1 MSDQDLSHQLRI
13 TSPCSVNWD
22 SMIGNDR
29 VRFCEHCQTAV
40 HNLDLTSRKQ
50 VRRLIA
56 RSEGRVCVSYR
67 QPAAETTRISATPIL
82 HKIGRRT
89 AKIAAGAF
97 SASLS
102 ISSAVA
108 ATAPL
113 KETAQRNDV
122 VFAALVNQPLT
133 SSDTGALYGFVYDPN
148 GAAISGASVTAM
160 NFGTNDSLHTFTGS
174 DGHYRLE
181 GLKPGSYLLQVKSRG
196 FDSSD
201 VPNIQ
206 VRAGDDNRI
215 DQTLSI
221 AQITAEVTIT
231 ASETS
236 YRDVVSGGMTLSLPG
251 DPFVK
256 AAQEDNLEE
265 LRTLLLN
272 RSDANVRDKITN
284 ATALDHAVQNGNREM
299 VQVLLWAKA
308 DVNFRDSDGQTVL
321 MLLTDKV
328 TSELVWDLI
337 NAGAKVN
344 ARDNDGDTPLI
355 SIAETNNVDA
365 LKVLLDAGAKVN
377 AANNEGE
384 TALML
389 AASNGIVN
397 NVRALIMAGADVN
410 ARNKQG
416 KTALMLASE
425 ANEAAV
431 VRLLKT
437 HGAIEFEAP
446 EKQ

>member
-1 MSDQDLSHQLRI
+1 
-13 TSPCSVNWD
+13 
-22 SMIGNDR
+22 MIGNDR

-40 HNLDLTSRKQ
+40 HNLDLTNRKQ
-50 VRRLIA
+50 VRRLMA
-56 RSEGRVCVSYR
+56 RSGDRVCVSYR
-67 QPAAETTRISATPIL
+67 QPAAARQAISATPIL

-97 SASLS
+97 SASLG

-113 KETAQRNDV
+113 KQTAQRNEL
-122 VFAALVNQPLT
+122 VFAALANQQVT
-133 SSDTGALYGFVYDPN
+133 SSGTGGLYGFVYDPN
-148 GAAISGASVTAM
+148 GAAISGASVTAT
-160 NFGTNDSLHTFTGS
+160 NFETNDSLHTFTGG
-174 DGHYRLE
+174 DGDYRLE

-201 VPNIQ
+201 IPNIQ
-206 VRAGDDNRI
+206 VRAGDNNRL

-221 AQITAEVTIT
+221 APITAEVTIT
-231 ASETS
+231 AGEGSGT
-236 YRDVVSGGMTLSLPG
+236 RRFVDVVAGGAMISLPG
-251 DPFVK
+251 DPFVN
-256 AAQEDNLEE
+256 AAREDNLEE

-284 ATALDHAVQNGNREM
+284 ATALEHAVQNGNREM

-308 DVNFRDSDGQTVL
+308 DVNFRDGDGQTVL

-344 ARDNDGDTPLI
+344 ARDKDGDTALI
-355 SIAETNNVDA
+355 SIAEINNVDA
-365 LKVLLDAGAKVN
+365 VKVLLDAGAKVN
-377 AANNEGE
+377 AANKDGE

-389 AASNGIVN
+389 AASNGIIN

-410 ARNKQG
+410 ARDKQG

-431 VRLLKT
+431 VRLLKA

>member
-1 MSDQDLSHQLRI
+1 
-13 TSPCSVNWD
+13 
-22 SMIGNDR
+22 MIGNDR
-29 VRFCEHCQTAV
+29 VRFCEHCQIAV

-56 RSEGRVCVSYR
+56 RSEGRICISYQ
-67 QPAAETTRISATPIL
+67 QPATERQTISPAPIL

-89 AKIAAGAF
+89 ARIAAGAF

-113 KETAQRNDV
+113 KQTAQRNEV
-122 VFAALVNQPLT
+122 VFAALVNQQFA
-133 SSDTGALYGFVYDPN
+133 SSGTGALYGFVYDPN
-148 GAAISGASVTAM
+148 GAAIAGANVAALNFETNESSNTYTA
-160 NFGTNDSLHTFTGS
+160 G
-174 DGHYRLE
+174 DGQYRLE
-181 GLKPGSYLLQVKSRG
+181 GLKPGNYLLQVRSRG

-201 VPNIQ
+201 IPNIQ
-206 VRAGDDNRI
+206 VRAGDNNRV

-221 AQITAEVTIT
+221 APITEEVTIT
-231 ASETS
+231 APDSD
-236 YRDVVSGGMTLSLPG
+236 RVAIAGGGIISLPG
-251 DPFVK
+251 DPLVK
-256 AAQEDNLEE
+256 AARDDNLEE
-265 LRTLLLN
+265 LRTVLLS
-272 RSDANVRDKITN
+272 RSDANVRDKLTN
-284 ATALDHAVQNGNREM
+284 STALEYAVLNGNREM

-308 DVNFRDSDGQTVL
+308 DVNFRDHDGQTVL
-321 MLLTDKV
+321 MLLSDKV
-328 TSELVWDLI
+328 TAELVWDLI

-355 SIAETNNVDA
+355 SIAEVNNTDA

-377 AANNEGE
+377 AANKEGE

-389 AASNGIVN
+389 AASSGFIN
-397 NVRALIMAGADVN
+397 NVRALIQAGADVN
-410 ARNKQG
+410 ARDKQG
-416 KTALMLASE
+416 KTALMLAIE
-425 ANEAAV
+425 AGEAAV
-431 VRLLKT
+431 VRLLKA

>member
-1 MSDQDLSHQLRI
+1 MSDQDSSHPLRI

-22 SMIGNDR
+22 SLIGNDR

-67 QPAAETTRISATPIL
+67 QPAAETISATPIL

-113 KETAQRNDV
+113 KPTTRANEV
-122 VFAALVNQPLT
+122 FFAALVNQQLT
-133 SSDTGALYGFVYDPN
+133 SSSTGALYGFVYDPN
-148 GAAISGASVTAM
+148 GAAISGASVNAA
-160 NFGTNDSLHTFTGS
+160 NLDPNDSLHTFTGP
-174 DGHYRLE
+174 DGQYRLE
-181 GLKPGSYLLQVKSRG
+181 GLKPGTYLLQVKSQG
-196 FDSSD
+196 FESSD

-206 VRAGDDNRI
+206 VRAGDNNRI

-221 AQITAEVTIT
+221 APITAEVTVE
-231 ASETS
+231 SGPS
-236 YRDVVSGGMTLSLPG
+236 VVSGGAMVSLPA
-251 DPFVK
+251 DPLVK
-256 AAQEDNLEE
+256 AAREDNLEE

-272 RSDANVRDKITN
+272 HSDANVRDKLTSS
-284 ATALDHAVQNGNREM
+284 TALEHAVQNGNREM

-308 DVNFRDSDGQTVL
+308 DVNFRDGDGQTVL

-344 ARDNDGDTPLI
+344 ARDKDGDTPLI
-355 SIAETNNVDA
+355 SIAEINNVEA
-365 LKVLLDAGAKVN
+365 VKALLDAGAKVN
-377 AANNEGE
+377 AANNDGE

-389 AASNGIVN
+389 AASNGMIN
-397 NVRALIMAGADVN
+397 NVNALIRAGADVN
-410 ARNKQG
+410 ARDKQG
-416 KTALMLASE
+416 KTALMLAME

-437 HGAIEFEAP
+437 HGAVEFEAP
-446 EKQ
+446 QKQ

>member
-1 MSDQDLSHQLRI
+1 MSDQDRSHPLRI
-13 TSPCSVNWD
+13 TSPCSVSWD

-29 VRFCEHCQTAV
+29 VRFCEHCQIAV

-56 RSEGRVCVSYR
+56 RSEGRICISYQ
-67 QPAAETTRISATPIL
+67 QPATERKTISPAPIL

-89 AKIAAGAF
+89 ARIAAGAF

-113 KETAQRNDV
+113 KQTAQRNEV
-122 VFAALVNQPLT
+122 VFAALVNQQFAST
-133 SSDTGALYGFVYDPN
+133 GTGALYGFVYDPN
-148 GAAISGASVTAM
+148 GAAIIGASVTAI
-160 NFGTNDSLHTFTGS
+160 NFETNESSNTYTAG
-174 DGHYRLE
+174 DGEYRLE
-181 GLKPGSYLLQVKSRG
+181 GLKPGNYLLQVRSRG

-201 VPNIQ
+201 IPNIQ
-206 VRAGDDNRI
+206 VRAGDNNRI

-221 AQITAEVTIT
+221 APITAEVTIT
-231 ASETS
+231 PPDSDRVMIA
-236 YRDVVSGGMTLSLPG
+236 GGGIISLPG
-251 DPFVK
+251 DPLVK
-256 AAQEDNLEE
+256 AAQSDNLEE
-265 LRTLLLN
+265 LRTVLLG

-284 ATALDHAVQNGNREM
+284 STALEHAVLNGNREM

-308 DVNFRDSDGQTVL
+308 DVNFRDHDGQTVL
-321 MLLTDKV
+321 MLLSDKV
-328 TSELVWDLI
+328 TAELVWDLI
-337 NAGAKVN
+337 NAGAKIN

-355 SIAETNNVDA
+355 SIAEVNNTDA

-377 AANNEGE
+377 AANKDGE

-389 AASNGIVN
+389 AASSGFIN
-397 NVRALIMAGADVN
+397 NVRALIQAGADVN
-410 ARNKQG
+410 ARDKQG
-416 KTALMLASE
+416 KTALMLAIE
-425 ANEAAV
+425 ADEAAV
-431 VRLLKT
+431 VRLLKA

>member
-1 MSDQDLSHQLRI
+1 M
-13 TSPCSVNWD
+13 
-22 SMIGNDR
+22 
-29 VRFCEHCQTAV
+29 RFCEHCQTAV

-67 QPAAETTRISATPIL
+67 QPAAERKPISATPIL

-102 ISSAVA
+102 VSSALA
-108 ATAPL
+108 ANPPL
-113 KETAQRNDV
+113 KQTAQPNEI
-122 VFAALVNQPLT
+122 VFAAVVNQPVT
-133 SSDTGALYGFVYDPN
+133 SSGTGTLFGFVYDPN
-148 GAAISGASVTAM
+148 GAAISGASVTAT
-160 NFGTNDSLHTFTGS
+160 NFEKNDSLHTFT
-174 DGHYRLE
+174 DGEGQYRLE

-201 VPNIQ
+201 VPNIP
-206 VRAGDDNRI
+206 VRAGDNNRI

-221 AQITAEVTIT
+221 AQPTAEVTT
-231 ASETS
+231 TL
-236 YRDVVSGGMTLSLPG
+236 YRAWRDNVSGGMTLSLPG
-251 DPFVK
+251 DPLVK
-256 AAQEDNLEE
+256 AAREDNLEE

-284 ATALDHAVQNGNREM
+284 ATALEHAVQNGNREA

-355 SIAETNNVDA
+355 SIAEINNVDT
-365 LKVLLDAGAKVN
+365 LKVLLDAGGKVN
-377 AANNEGE
+377 AANKNGE

-397 NVRALIMAGADVN
+397 NVHALIRAGADVN
-410 ARNKQG
+410 ARDKQG
-416 KTALMLASE
+416 KTALMLATG

-431 VRLLKT
+431 VRLLKA
-437 HGAIEFEAP
+437 HGAIEFEEP
-446 EKQ
+446 KKQ

>member
-1 MSDQDLSHQLRI
+1 MSNRDLSRPLRI

-29 VRFCEHCQTAV
+29 VRFCEHCRIAV
-40 HNLDLTSRKQ
+40 HNLDLTSKKQ

-56 RSEGRVCVSYR
+56 RSEGRVCVSYL
-67 QPAAETTRISATPIL
+67 QPVAERKPAPVL

-113 KETAQRNDV
+113 RQIAPRNEV
-122 VFAALVNQPLT
+122 VFAALANQQ
-133 SSDTGALYGFVYDPN
+133 SGTGTLYGFVYDPN
-148 GAAISGASVTAM
+148 GAAISGASVAAIS
-160 NFGTNDSLHTFTGS
+160 FETNDSLHTFTGG
-174 DGHYRLE
+174 DGQYRLE
-181 GLKPGSYLLQVKSRG
+181 GLKPGTYLLQVKSRG

-201 VPNIQ
+201 VPNVY
-206 VRAGDDNRI
+206 VRAGDNNRM

-221 AQITAEVTIT
+221 APITAEVTVE
-231 ASETS
+231 SD
-236 YRDVVSGGMTLSLPG
+236 RFVVSGGATISLPM
-251 DPFVK
+251 DPLVK
-256 AAQEDNLEE
+256 AARDDELEE
-265 LRTLLLN
+265 LRSLLLN
-272 RSDANVRDKITN
+272 RSDTNVRDKMTN
-284 ATALDHAVQNGNREM
+284 STALEHAVQNSNREM

-321 MLLTDKV
+321 MLLNDKA

-355 SIAETNNVDA
+355 SIAESNNVDA
-365 LKVLLDAGAKVN
+365 IKALLDAGAKVN
-377 AANNEGE
+377 AANNEGQ

-389 AASNGIVN
+389 AASNGMIN

-410 ARNKQG
+410 ARDKKG
-416 KTALMLASE
+416 KTALALAIE
-425 ANEAAV
+425 AGESAV
-431 VRLLKT
+431 VRLLKA
-437 HGAIEFEAP
+437 HGAVEFEAP

>member
-1 MSDQDLSHQLRI
+1 
-13 TSPCSVNWD
+13 
-22 SMIGNDR
+22 MIGNDR

-56 RSEGRVCVSYR
+56 RSEGRICISYL
-67 QPAAETTRISATPIL
+67 QPAAERKTNSATPIL

-113 KETAQRNDV
+113 KQTAQRNDV
-122 VFAALVNQPLT
+122 VLAAVVNHQLV
-133 SSDTGALYGFVYDPN
+133 STGTGTLYGIVYDPN

-160 NFGTNDSLHTFTGS
+160 GFDSNESLHTFTGG
-174 DGHYRLE
+174 DGQYRLE
-181 GLKPGSYLLQVKSRG
+181 GLKEGTYLLQVKSLG
-196 FDSSD
+196 FASSE

-206 VRAGDDNRI
+206 VRAGDNNRI

-221 AQITAEVTIT
+221 EPISAEVTIT
-231 ASETS
+231 EPGSEQF
-236 YRDVVSGGMTLSLPG
+236 VVSGGATLTLPG
-251 DPFVK
+251 DPLVK
-256 AAQEDNLEE
+256 AAREDNLEE
-265 LRTLLLN
+265 LKTVLLN
-272 RSDANVRDKITN
+272 QSDANVRDKLTSS
-284 ATALDHAVQNGNREM
+284 TALEHAVQNGNREM

-308 DVNFRDSDGQTVL
+308 DVNFRDTDGQTVL
-321 MLLTDKV
+321 MLLTDRV

-355 SIAETNNVDA
+355 AIAAVNNTDA

-389 AASNGIVN
+389 AASEGIIN

-410 ARNKQG
+410 ARDKQG
-416 KTALMLASE
+416 KTALRL
-425 ANEAAV
+425 ANEAAEPAV
-431 VRLLKT
+431 ARLLKA

>member
-1 MSDQDLSHQLRI
+1 MSDRDFSHPLRI
-13 TSPCSVNWD
+13 TSPCNVSWD

-40 HNLDLTSRKQ
+40 HNLDLSNRKQ
-50 VRRLIA
+50 IRRLIA
-56 RSEGRVCVSYR
+56 RSEGRICVSYR
-67 QPAAETTRISATPIL
+67 QPAAERKPHSAAPIL

-89 AKIAAGAF
+89 ARIAAGAF

-113 KETAQRNDV
+113 KPTEPCDTV
-122 VFAALVNQPLT
+122 VFAALVNQQTT
-133 SSDTGALYGFVYDPN
+133 SSGSGTLFGFVYDPN
-148 GAAISGASVTAM
+148 GAAIIGARVTVV
-160 NFGTNDSLHTFTGS
+160 NFGTNDSLLTYTGS
-174 DGHYRLE
+174 DGQYRLE
-181 GLKPGSYLLQVKSRG
+181 GLKPGSYLLQVTSRG

-201 VPNIQ
+201 VPNIL
-206 VRAGDDNRI
+206 VRAGDSNRI

-221 AQITAEVTIT
+221 APITAEVTIT
-231 ASETS
+231 ASENGNLTIA
-236 YRDVVSGGMTLSLPG
+236 GGAIIAVAE
-251 DPFVK
+251 DPLV
-256 AAQEDNLEE
+256 AAAGADDLEA
-265 LRTLLLN
+265 LRTVLLG
-272 RSDANVRDKITN
+272 RPDANVRDKMTQT
-284 ATALDHAVQNGNREM
+284 TALERAVEHGNREM

-308 DVNFRDSDGQTVL
+308 DVNARDNHGQTVL
-321 MLLTDKV
+321 MQLSENV
-328 TSELVWDLI
+328 TSELVWDLS

-355 SIAETNNVDA
+355 NVADINNVDA

-377 AANNEGE
+377 AANDEGE

-389 AASNGIVN
+389 AASNGRIN

-410 ARNKQG
+410 ARDKKG
-416 KTALMLASE
+416 KTALMRALE
-425 ANEAAV
+425 ENEAAV
-431 VRLLKT
+431 ARLLKAQ
-437 HGAIEFEAP
+437 GAIEFEAP